1 MKQNII
7 IDGNSLG
14 IPEVLGVLSGKGQ
27 VSLKKQGYAHHNR
40 ARAFLE
46 TESKKNIIYG
56 VNTGFGPMASYALG
70 KDQLAQLQYN
80 LIVSHAVG
88 LGEPVAP
95 EFVRAAMIV
104 RLNTLAK
111 GFSGVSV
118 DLLEHLAKFINK
130 GIIPI
135 VPEHGAVGTS
145 GDLVQLAHIALALIG
160 EGEAWHNG
168 KRRSVKR
175 ILQELH
181 IKPYEL
187 KSKEGLALINGTAF
201 MTGIAALLADRADR
215 IFDLAVANAALALEV
230 TNSFSDSLSED
241 LHTVRAH
248 SGQRDVAKQLR
259 DRLRSSKLLKHRH
272 VFQKQF
278 EANNDA
284 YWIPELVQDVYS
296 FRCIPQILG
305 PILES
310 LEKHRQTVNIEM
322 NSVTDNPV
330 VRYDKKTIIHGGNFH
345 GEYIAASVD
354 ELKASFTKLVMLS
367 ERRTNFL
374 LSVHVNKRFPP
385 FANLAIP
392 GFNLGLQGLQ
402 FVATSTTAQ
411 TQSLAF
417 PHRVHSI
424 PTNADNQDLVSMG
437 TDAALMASK
446 VLDNAYIVL
455 AIETL
460 TLVQLVDHSKILS
473 KLSDSSKELYRLCRN
488 AVPRITV
495 DRPLHLQLA
504 RLVENLKQ
512 RHEKNKK

>member
-1 MKQNII
+1 MKQNIT
-7 IDGNSLG
+7 IDGNSLR
-14 IPEVLGVLSGKGQ
+14 IPDVLGVITGSHL
-27 VSLKKQGYAHHNR
+27 VSLKKQTYAHHNR

-46 TESKKNIIYG
+46 KESKKNIIYG

-70 KDQLAQLQYN
+70 KDQLTQLQYN

-95 EFVRAAMIV
+95 EFIRAAMIV

-118 DLLEHLAKFINK
+118 GLLEQLAKFINK

-168 KRRSVKR
+168 KRKPVKR
-175 ILQELH
+175 ILQELR

-201 MTGIAALLADRADR
+201 MTGIATLLADRGER
-215 IFDLAVANAALALEV
+215 IFDLALANAALALEV

-241 LHTVRAH
+241 LHSVRAH
-248 SGQRDVAKQLR
+248 PGQRDVAKELR
-259 DRLRSSKLLKHRH
+259 DRLRSSKLLKHRN
-272 VFQKQF
+272 VFQKKF

-305 PILES
+305 PVLES
-310 LEKHRQTVNIEM
+310 LQKHQQTVAIEM

-354 ELKASFTKLVMLS
+354 ELKASFAKLVMLS

-385 FANLAIP
+385 FANLATP

-455 AIETL
+455 TIETL
-460 TLVQLVDHSKILS
+460 TLVQLVDHLKVRNQ
-473 KLSDSSKELYRLCRN
+473 LSDSSKKLYALCRKI
-488 AVPRITV
+488 VPTLTT
-495 DRPLHLQLA
+495 DRPIQPQISL
-504 RLVENLKQ
+504 LVETLKQ
-512 RHEKNKK
+512 RNEKNKK